1 MEKDIEVLL
10 TTIDNPYNPFTQW
23 NEWLAYDTLKGYN
36 TCAYLARIV
45 SSSLELSEEDQQIA
59 FNDAVNEII
68 RLNVLGIYRK
78 VTKESFK

>member
-1 MEKDIEVLL
+1 MEKDTEVLL